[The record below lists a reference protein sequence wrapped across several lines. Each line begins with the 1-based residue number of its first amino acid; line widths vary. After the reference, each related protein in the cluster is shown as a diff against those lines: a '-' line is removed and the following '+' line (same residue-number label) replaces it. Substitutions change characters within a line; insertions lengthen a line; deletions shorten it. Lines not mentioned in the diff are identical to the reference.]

1 MEHTRDNQQKK
12 ITASKVERDELY
24 LYSLKKMADNNI
36 NSNES
41 PLTGLYGIK
50 AFFYQSNELMKK
62 NPDKRFAVIRMDIYH
77 FKTVN
82 EFCGRQEGDK
92 LLKYISELF
101 QRYIGE
107 YAVAGHLRADIFT
120 LCTKFED
127 EQQLIDISK
136 DIKKEIDS
144 YEISCKII
152 PAFGICTN
160 AGNLDISLMC
170 DYADLAL
177 NRIKGK
183 VFRVYEF
190 YDTDMREKML
200 FEKKIENDILPALKN
215 DCIKTYIQPKVD
227 MRTGR
232 IVGGEALVR
241 WQREDGSMV
250 YPDEFIPVI
259 EKNGYVLDVDDYM
272 WDKVCYYIKQLEK
285 EGKTPVPISINV
297 SRMHVYQEDFID
309 RIKKIT
315 SKYDINPKLIPLEIT
330 ESAFTSEESSLY
342 RKIKSLQ
349 DCGYRF
355 SMDDFGSGYSSLGML
370 KDEHVDE
377 VKIDKTFVDDIATD
391 KGKILLKNVIQMI
404 RALGIDM
411 IAEGVETKEQ
421 ADFLVNNGCIYA
433 QGYYYYRPMPIED
446 FVLLLEKS
454 GKE

>member
-92 LLKYISELF
+92 LLKYI
-101 QRYIGE
+101 
-107 YAVAGHLRADIFT
+107 
-120 LCTKFED
+120 
-127 EQQLIDISK
+127 
-136 DIKKEIDS
+136 
-144 YEISCKII
+144 
-152 PAFGICTN
+152 N

-391 KGKILLKNVIQMI
+391 KGRILLKNVIQMI

>member
-12 ITASKVERDELY
+12 VTASRIESDELY
-24 LYSLKKMADNNI
+24 LYSLRKMADNNI

-50 AFFYQSNELMKK
+50 AFFYQSNELMKN
-62 NPDKRFAVIRMDIYH
+62 NPDKHFAVIRMDIYR

-82 EFCGRQEGDK
+82 EFCGRQEADN
-92 LLKYISELF
+92 LLKYISGLF
-101 QRYIGE
+101 NRYAGE
-107 YAVAGHLRADIFT
+107 YAIAGHFRADIFT
-120 LCTKFED
+120 LCTSFED
-127 EQQLIDISK
+127 KQQLIDIAK
-136 DIKKEIDS
+136 DIKNAIDS

-152 PAFGICTN
+152 PAFGICIN

-177 NRIKGK
+177 QRIKGK

-190 YDTDMREKML
+190 YDTDMRERML
-200 FEKKIENDILPALKN
+200 LEKKIENDILPALKDN
-215 DCIKTYIQPKVD
+215 CIKPYIQPKVD

-241 WQREDGSMV
+241 WRCKDGTMV

-272 WDKVCYYIKQLEK
+272 WDRVCYYIKQLEND
-285 EGKTPVPISINV
+285 GKTPVPISINV
-297 SRMHVYQEDFID
+297 SRMHVYQEDFIQ
-309 RIKKIT
+309 RVKKIT
-315 SKYDINPKLIPLEIT
+315 DRYDIDPKLIPLEIT

-342 RKIKSLQ
+342 KKVKLLQ
-349 DCGYRF
+349 DDGYRF

-370 KDEHVDE
+370 KDERVDE

-391 KGKILLKNVIQMI
+391 KGRILLKNVIQMI
-404 RALGIDM
+404 SALGIDM

-421 ADFLVNNGCIYA
+421 VDFLVQNGCNYA
-433 QGYYYYRPMPIED
+433 QGYYYYKPMPIEE

-454 GKE
+454 GEE